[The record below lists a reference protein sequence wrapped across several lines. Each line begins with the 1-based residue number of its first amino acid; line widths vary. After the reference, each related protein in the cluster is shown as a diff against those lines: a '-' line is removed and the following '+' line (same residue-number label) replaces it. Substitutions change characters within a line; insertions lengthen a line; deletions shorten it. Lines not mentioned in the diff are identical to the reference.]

1 LTSSSQNPV
10 LAKRSLDSGYGSSS
24 SSTSSSYNS
33 RTSVSTNSSTDS
45 AYGSN
50 SSLNQSSSV
59 DNSDIHADIGSRN
72 PPLPAIAEGQQSGNG
87 SFGATRRDSQT
98 IPQTVPK
105 TNTLPPKYPEYV
117 LIERRR
123 ASFKNW
129 PENLN
134 FLHPLDLSECGFF
147 YSSKFI
153 KYILILERIF
163 RSYNYKYIP

>member
-1 LTSSSQNPV
+1 
-10 LAKRSLDSGYGSSS
+10 
-24 SSTSSSYNS
+24 
-33 RTSVSTNSSTDS
+33 
-45 AYGSN
+45 
-50 SSLNQSSSV
+50 
-59 DNSDIHADIGSRN
+59 
-72 PPLPAIAEGQQSGNG
+72 LPAIAEGQQSGNG